1 MPEDERSWPL
11 PETVFTYL
19 PPCKPVECI
28 VRLYVIKALDLQPR
42 DDSGTADPYLVVS
55 LGEQE
60 FDDKDIYKPYTVNP
74 VFGRMFEFTASI
86 PVVKDLKI
94 AVMDYDLIGRD
105 DLIGETQI
113 DLEQRM
119 LSRYFAT
126 CGCSKTYCK
135 YEMAECTKLT
145 TFCPWRIGVFPSW
158 NLYIFSYKK

>member
-1 MPEDERSWPL
+1 
-11 PETVFTYL
+11 
-19 PPCKPVECI
+19 
-28 VRLYVIKALDLQPR
+28 
-42 DDSGTADPYLVVS
+42 
-55 LGEQE
+55 
-60 FDDKDIYKPYTVNP
+60 
-74 VFGRMFEFTASI
+74 MFEFTASI

-145 TFCPWRIGVFPSW
+145 TFCPWRIGVLPSC
-158 NLYIFSYKK
+158 NLCIFSY